1 MVSRRRDKKP
11 ANVAGE
17 RVRFSLFDM
26 RVSILPVTVS
36 SENATMVSVGG
47 AGGGW
52 IA

>member
-17 RVRFSLFDM
+17 RVRFILFDI
-26 RVSILPVTVS
+26 RVSILPMSVS
-36 SENATMVSVGG
+36 SENAAMMSVGG